1 MQDNPATNKPKRA
14 AQVQV
19 ARTQTADGKPA
30 YVLHNPDAHTYLQID
45 EQNYFLW
52 ELMDGEHDLA
62 ALAIAYMRQYG
73 ALPLDRLSQ
82 LISHLEASS
91 LLEGAAP
98 VPEQA
103 PADEPE
109 SRMTRVAHSA
119 FQRQF
124 NWQGADRFFG
134 AFYRRFGRVFF
145 TRPALVV
152 LALIAVI
159 GFASFLYLHWAQ
171 DYRLFKVN
179 NSYGAAIVVMFLA
192 SIVVVFLHE
201 SGHALTCKAFGRR
214 IRQAG
219 MMFYYGRPAFFV
231 DASDMWMAAR
241 SSRIW
246 VSLAGPAVNVL
257 VGSLLAILALL
268 LPRSTA
274 TEVLFVAA
282 FVSYLHGLVN
292 LNPLLELDGY
302 YVLIDWLQTGQLRL
316 KSFAFVRNDLL
327 PKIRARAR
335 FTHEEITYGIYG
347 VLAAAFTA
355 LTVLLGV
362 YVWQRE
368 LRLMV
373 RYLATGEDVLSM
385 VLVGGLTLAASTWLV
400 VGLVARFLVWVGAR
414 RQRPSPTAEGGDAAR

>member
-1 MQDNPATNKPKRA
+1 MQDQPATTKPKRA
-14 AQVQV
+14 ARVQV
-19 ARTQTADGKPA
+19 ARTQTEEGKTA
-30 YVLHNPDAHTYLQID
+30 YVLHNPDAHTYLKID

-52 ELMDGEHDLA
+52 ELMDGDHEVA
-62 ALAIAYMRQYG
+62 ALAVAYLREYG

-82 LISHLEASS
+82 LIGQLQASS
-91 LLEGAAP
+91 LLEGAES

-103 PADEPE
+103 PAEE
-109 SRMTRVAHSA
+109 AASRMTRAARTA
-119 FQRQF
+119 FQREF
-124 NWQGADRFFG
+124 NWQGADQFFG
-134 AFYRRFGRVFF
+134 AFYRHIGWVFF

-159 GFASFLYLHWAQ
+159 GFASFLYLHWAE

-179 NSYGAAIVVMFLA
+179 NSYGVAIAVMFLA
-192 SIVVVFLHE
+192 SIVVVFWHE
-201 SGHALTCKAFGRR
+201 SGHALTCKAFRRR
-214 IRQAG
+214 IRRAG

-241 SSRIW
+241 SARIT

-257 VGSLLAILALL
+257 IGSTLAILALL

-274 TEVLFVAA
+274 TQVLFVAA

-327 PKIRARAR
+327 AKIRARAR

-347 VLAAAFTA
+347 VLAMAFTT
-355 LTVLLGV
+355 LTVLVGV

-373 RYLATGEDVLSM
+373 SYLATGQDVLSA
-385 VLVGGLTLAASTWLV
+385 VLVGGVALVASTWLV

-414 RQRPSPTAEGGDAAR
+414 RRRLSATAEGGDAAG

>member
-1 MQDNPATNKPKRA
+1 MQDQPATYKPKRA
-14 AQVQV
+14 ARVQV
-19 ARTQTADGKPA
+19 ACTQTGEGKPA
-30 YVLHNPDAHTYLQID
+30 YVLHNPDAHRYLEID

-52 ELMDGEHDLA
+52 ELMDGEHEVP
-62 ALAIAYMRQYG
+62 ALAIAYMREYG
-73 ALPLDRLSQ
+73 ALPLDRLSE
-82 LISHLEASS
+82 LISELEASS

-103 PADEPE
+103 PADEPA
-109 SRMTRVAHSA
+109 SRMTRVAHTA
-119 FQRQF
+119 FQREF
-124 NWQGADRFFG
+124 NWQGADHFFG
-134 AFYRRFGRVFF
+134 AFYRRIGWVFF

-159 GFASFLYLHWAQ
+159 GFAGFLYLHWAE

-179 NSYGAAIVVMFLA
+179 NSYGVAIIVMVLA
-192 SIVVVFLHE
+192 SIVVVFWHE
-201 SGHALTCKAFGRR
+201 SGHALTCKAFGRC
-214 IRQAG
+214 IRKAG

-231 DASDMWMAAR
+231 DVSDMWLAAR
-241 SSRIW
+241 SSRIL

-257 VGSLLAILALL
+257 IGSMLALLAVL

-274 TEVLFVAA
+274 TQVLFVAA

-292 LNPLLELDGY
+292 LNPLLEMDGY

-327 PKIRARAR
+327 PKIRARAP
-335 FTHEEITYGIYG
+335 FTHEEITYSIYG

-355 LTVLLGV
+355 LTVLVGV

-373 RYLATGEDVLSM
+373 RYLAAGQDVLST
-385 VLVGGLTLAASTWLV
+385 VLVGGLAFAASTWLV
-400 VGLVARFLVWVGAR
+400 VGLVARFGVWLGAR
-414 RQRPSPTAEGGDAAR
+414 RQRPSATAEGGDAAR

>member
-14 AQVQV
+14 AQVQL

-91 LLEGAAP
+91 LLEGGAP
-98 VPEQA
+98 VAEQA
-103 PADEPE
+103 SADQPE

-124 NWQGADRFFG
+124 NWLGADRFFG
-134 AFYRRFGRVFF
+134 AFYRSIGRLFF

-152 LALIAVI
+152 LALTTVI
-159 GFASFLYLHWAQ
+159 GFAGFLYLHWAEE
-171 DYRLFKVN
+171 YRLFKVN
-179 NSYGAAIVVMFLA
+179 GSYGAAVVVMFLA
-192 SIVVVFLHE
+192 SIVVLFWHE

-214 IRQAG
+214 IRLAG

-302 YVLIDWLQTGQLRL
+302 YVLIDWLQTGQLRM
-316 KSFAFVRNDLL
+316 KSFAFVKNDLL
-327 PKIRARAR
+327 AKIRARAR
-335 FTHEEITYGIYG
+335 FTHEEITYAIYG
-347 VLAAAFTA
+347 VLALAFTT

-362 YVWQRE
+362 YVWLRE
-368 LRLMV
+368 LRMMV
-373 RYLATGEDVLSM
+373 RYLAAGQDVLSM
-385 VLVGGLTLAASTWLV
+385 VLVGGLALVASTWLV
-400 VGLVARFLVWVGAR
+400 VGLVARFLVWARAR
-414 RQRPSPTAEGGDAAR
+414 RQRMRASPEGGDAAR